1 MGGWQNVVSFFLLVF
16 CFSISIFVVCLFFFF
31 LYYFA
36 VSVVALLLLLRLLLL
51 LFVLL
56 LFIMLLLLQVEK
68 AEDTCV
74 RDKLH
79 KFASL
84 QLGLTWLEIQ
94 IQYE

>member
-1 MGGWQNVVSFFLLVF
+1 M
-16 CFSISIFVVCLFFFF
+16 FVFFF

-84 QLGLTWLEIQ
+84 QLGGLTWLEIQ